1 MARISWESVK
11 NDYLYGAYLKDG
23 QFRPYT
29 NKELA
34 LKHGCKEGT
43 LNVKITREG
52 WGDQKKQIWAEIA
65 KRVHEDK
72 QQNVADT
79 VLEFDNTAFQIA
91 CNSIKILEH
100 KQYKKEEYVDANGD
114 VYYEYTLNR
123 ELPVIEIRRILEST
137 EMAIRIRQSMMGEIR
152 ASVAEDSINEL
163 VRIIQMERLN
173 NPGQIIDVKA
183 SNKGRNKE
191 VEAIDV

>member
-1 MARISWESVK
+1 MARISWEAVR

-34 LKHGCKEGT
+34 VKHGCKENT

-52 WGDQKKQIWAEIA
+52 WGDDKRKIWAEIA
-65 KRVHEDK
+65 KRVHEEK

-91 CNSIKILEH
+91 CNAVKVLEG
-100 KQYKKEEYVDANGD
+100 KQYKKEEYVDENGNT
-114 VYYEYTLNR
+114 YYEYTLNQ

-137 EMAIRIRQSMMGEIR
+137 EMAIRIRQNMMGDIR
-152 ASVAEDSINEL
+152 ANVAEDSINEL

-173 NPGQIIDVKA
+173 NPGQIVDVKA
-183 SNKGRNKE
+183 CNGGRKKE
-191 VEAIDV
+191 AEAIDV